1 MQHAKRYTDHTQPR
15 LGGSDKGRIPWV
27 SQPVIDAIKAAG
39 EKGAN
44 SLELAE
50 ITGHTRRSVN
60 ESCANARA
68 RTGLVYSLGEAKKH
82 YVRHFWHEVP
92 VQKAEQTMERVKAEI
107 QAAREARD
115 AESKRLSKDIYSAK
129 KRKNEARLAELM
141 ALQVR
146 RAEER
151 EAARKAHKEEMAK
164 AADARRKD
172 SALKR
177 KIRANNAVADRYR
190 GTASP
195 KERAREITIVWP
207 EHVKV
212 QVCKGWT
219 PRFADIQPAGVIPKT
234 IGHFTEK
241 EVSPWVKAI
250 AA

>member
-1 MQHAKRYTDHTQPR
+1 
-15 LGGSDKGRIPWV
+15 
-27 SQPVIDAIKAAG
+27 
-39 EKGAN
+39 
-44 SLELAE
+44 
-50 ITGHTRRSVN
+50 
-60 ESCANARA
+60 
-68 RTGLVYSLGEAKKH
+68 
-82 YVRHFWHEVP
+82 
-92 VQKAEQTMERVKAEI
+92 
-107 QAAREARD
+107 
-115 AESKRLSKDIYSAK
+115 
-129 KRKNEARLAELM
+129 
-141 ALQVR
+141 
-146 RAEER
+146 
-151 EAARKAHKEEMAK
+151 MAK